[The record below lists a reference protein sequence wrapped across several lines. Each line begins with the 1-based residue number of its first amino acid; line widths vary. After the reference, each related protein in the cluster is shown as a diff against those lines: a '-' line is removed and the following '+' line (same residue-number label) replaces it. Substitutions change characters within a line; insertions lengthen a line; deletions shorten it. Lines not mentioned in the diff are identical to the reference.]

1 MHLAIV
7 GRAGALTTLVALTS
21 CGRPA
26 VENAPAAAPARKAG
40 LWEQTLTRD
49 GKAGRLGVLTLCF
62 DAATDRK
69 LSVFGRHFGSGDC
82 QRSVTSDPDGVYHFA
97 STCSLG
103 AGMVVKSSGTAS
115 GVFGA
120 NYKVHSEV
128 SVVGAP
134 FELANGMHVID
145 ISGRY
150 KGPCP
155 AGMRPGD
162 ASLGSG
168 LKVNIDRLPQIAQAM
183 TGS

>member
-1 MHLAIV
+1 MRLVIV
-7 GRAGALTTLVALTS
+7 RRAGALTLLALTS

-26 VENAPAAAPARKAG
+26 VESAPAAPPARRAG

-69 LSVFGRHFGSGDC
+69 LSVFGRHFGAGDC
-82 QRSVTSDPDGVYHFA
+82 QRSVTSDPAGVYHFA

-103 AGMVVKSSGTAS
+103 AGMVVKSTGTAS
-115 GVFGA
+115 GDFGA
-120 NYKVHSEV
+120 SYKVHSEV
-128 SVVGAP
+128 SVAGAP
-134 FELANGMHVID
+134 FEPANGMHVID

-168 LKVNIDRLPQIAQAM
+168 LKVNIDRLPQIAAAM
-183 TGS
+183 AGS